1 MRCID
6 LWMSCSR
13 RRLTRSPLQLVVTIM
28 LVSLFVNRDRKFHII
43 PSPDSSSES
52 LMKSAAYE
60 ETISQASSRSASPEG
75 RQKPSMDLSQS
86 PFVSQSDS
94 NMNFPSR
101 ILQRFPFL
109 VEMFYWALN
118 FLAYAMTKKIGA
130 ALYSRN
136 EHNEVTELAQ
146 QHGIAILNIEHNSMF
161 KIFFP
166 ITEVSF
172 QRFFVNNHV
181 GIITLFN
188 QFYSLV
194 HIPGTVAYVLPFLLH
209 EPPALLTRLS

>member
-1 MRCID
+1 
-6 LWMSCSR
+6 
-13 RRLTRSPLQLVVTIM
+13 
-28 LVSLFVNRDRKFHII
+28 
-43 PSPDSSSES
+43 
-52 LMKSAAYE
+52 MKSAAYE

-194 HIPGTVAYVLPFLLH
+194 HIPGTVAYVLPFLFLL